1 MNNIIVGSGIS
12 GLLAGLLLSKRGEK
26 VIIIEK
32 ESEVGGLLRSYDYGE
47 HGVFDYGMHNFL
59 ETGVFEIDKSILE
72 LLPIQEWN
80 ILEKDK
86 RDLAGLYFEG
96 KIQFNSPYIDIRHW
110 DPDDLNNLREVFKS
124 TENKSLSHPK
134 NAEEYGIERFGRKIY
149 ENTLKIALEKIYK
162 KSPKDLD
169 VASIHLTP
177 LSRLIITDERSE
189 ERRVGKEC

>member
-47 HGVFDYGMHNFL
+47 YGVFDYGMHNFL
-59 ETGVFEIDKSILE
+59 ETGVCEIDKSILE
-72 LLPIQEWN
+72 LLPIEEWN
-80 ILEKDK
+80 ILEGDK

-110 DPDDLNNLREVFKS
+110 DADDLNNLREIFKS
-124 TENKSLSHPK
+124 TKNKSLSPPK

-149 ENTLKIALEKIYK
+149 ENTLKLAL
-162 KSPKDLD
+162 
-169 VASIHLTP
+169 
-177 LSRLIITDERSE
+177 
-189 ERRVGKEC
+189 